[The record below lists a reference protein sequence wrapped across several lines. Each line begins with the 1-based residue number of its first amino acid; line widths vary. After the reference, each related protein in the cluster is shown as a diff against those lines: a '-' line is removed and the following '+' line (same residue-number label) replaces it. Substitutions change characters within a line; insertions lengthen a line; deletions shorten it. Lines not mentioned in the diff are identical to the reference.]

1 MASKNYPELEML
13 SKNLSYEGNYH
24 RKIYY
29 SKLVYDRVRQR
40 KLALTGWPDV
50 DLAFNT
56 SFNYSRELCRGLSS
70 SDSLPDLLPLSTS
83 NISEHDGSATVQLDD
98 AEIHKLLRRRN
109 STENCSFESF
119 ERVSIKPFL
128 GGSETP
134 PSLPPSS
141 PVGSVDAEDLL
152 SVGAG
157 STDTDESELWDIFQ
171 GKTRRR
177 SSSLKSRDS
186 SKSTDRARKK
196 SVRFAD
202 VMGLD
207 LNSVKLIMNKDE
219 PPVLPRTVLRDLKI
233 GLEEAHRTEG
243 TRYMCA
249 LFTHPGVACD
259 FLERVETRKIALEKC
274 LVDDHDR
281 TVTGTIR
288 VADVCFNKAVTVRYT
303 MNNWVMFND
312 IAASYVLNSNDS
324 GTDKFAFSITMPM
337 SMTVGNRLEF
347 ALKFAALDLGQT
359 YWDNNFS
366 ENYQIICYAK
376 AIPTHKS
383 DSEWMHFL

>member
-1 MASKNYPELEML
+1 MAGTKYPELEML

-29 SKLVYDRVRQR
+29 SKMVYDRVRQR

-56 SFNYSRELCRGLSS
+56 SFYSQELNRGLSS
-70 SDSLPDLLPLSTS
+70 SDSLPELLSLSTQNVGNS
-83 NISEHDGSATVQLDD
+83 DGSDQLGE
-98 AEIHKLLRRRN
+98 AEVHRLLRRRN
-109 STENCSFESF
+109 STENCSFDSF
-119 ERVSIKPFL
+119 DRPSIKPFL

-134 PSLPPSS
+134 PSFPRFS
-141 PVGSVDAEDLL
+141 PVGSVDADDLL
-152 SVGAG
+152 SFGAG
-157 STDTDESELWDIFQ
+157 STDTDENELWDIV
-171 GKTRRR
+171 KEKPRRR

-186 SKSTDRARKK
+186 TKSPDSTRKK

-207 LNSVKLIMNKDE
+207 LQSVKHIMNKDE
-219 PPVLPRTVLRDLKI
+219 PPVLPRTALKDLKV

-249 LFTHPGVACD
+249 LFTDPGIACD
-259 FLERVETRKIALEKC
+259 FLERVGTRKIALEKC

-281 TVTGTIR
+281 TVTGTVR
-288 VADVCFNKAVTVRYT
+288 VANVCFNKAVTVRYT
-303 MNNWVMFND
+303 MNNWVTFND
-312 IAASYVLNSNDS
+312 IAASYVLNSNDR
-324 GTDKFAFSITMPM
+324 GTDKFAFTITLPM

-347 ALKFAALDLGQT
+347 ALKFAALDTGQS
-359 YWDNNFS
+359 YWDNNFGD
-366 ENYQIICYAK
+366 NYQIICYAK
-376 AIPTHKS
+376 AVPTHRS
-383 DSEWMHFL
+383 DLEWMHFL